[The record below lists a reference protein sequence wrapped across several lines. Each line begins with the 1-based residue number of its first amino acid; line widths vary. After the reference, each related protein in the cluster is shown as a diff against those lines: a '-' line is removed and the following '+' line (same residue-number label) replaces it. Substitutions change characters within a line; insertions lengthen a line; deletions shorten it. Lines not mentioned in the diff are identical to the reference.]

1 LSASHTT
8 IALAIGD
15 PNGIGPEIAVKAA
28 VALDGSPIRC
38 VLVSDPFVVRHYAEQ
53 AANGYAIREIAA
65 GDAPVAGTIDVLAV
79 DAMSRDAFVP
89 GRIEAAAGRAT
100 VAYVEAALGFVRANH
115 ARAVVGC
122 PHNETAVNAAGIPFS
137 GYPSLIARVSGTP
150 EDRVFLMLVG
160 DRLRIL
166 HATLH
171 ERLQNAL
178 LRLTPDLV
186 EVAGQVCAS
195 ALVSLGIKRPR
206 IGLCAINPHAGE
218 GGLFGDDD
226 ERVTAPAAERLRRG
240 GIAVEGPVGADVLLG
255 RTDLDG
261 FVAMYHDQGHIPIKL
276 IAGRTASALTVG
288 AGIVFSSVGHG
299 SAFDIAGRGIADP
312 AGILRAV
319 HLVSGAGA
327 GVETRDDVRYSHRQ
341 R

>member
-1 LSASHTT
+1 MSALPPA

-28 VALDGSPIRC
+28 AALDGGRLRI
-38 VLVSDPFVVRHYAEQ
+38 VLVGDPFIVRHYAAQ
-53 AANGYAIREIAA
+53 AASGYAVREIAA
-65 GDAPVAGTIDVLAV
+65 GAMPVARTIDVLPV
-79 DAMSRDAFVP
+79 GAMPRDAFVP

-100 VAYVEAALGFVRANH
+100 VAYVEAALGWVGANH

-122 PHNETAVNAAGIPFS
+122 PHNEAAVNAAGIQFS
-137 GYPSLIARVSGTP
+137 GYPSLIARLSGMP

-186 EVAGQVCAS
+186 EAAGQICAS
-195 ALVSLGIKRPR
+195 TLTSLGIAQPR

-226 ERVTAPAAERLRRG
+226 DRTTAPAAERLRRA
-240 GIAVEGPVGADVLLG
+240 GIAVEGPTGADLLLG
-255 RTDLDG
+255 CTDLDG

-312 AGILRAV
+312 TGILRAI
-319 HLVSGAGA
+319 HLVA
-327 GVETRDDVRYSHRQ
+327 GVGTGVEGLNDVRHSHR
-341 R
+341 RN